1 MCYSKDNLEK
11 LFAWTSSGRNCK
23 IYICVLGRE
32 VIALSFVTRLQWF
45 FKSRWASYA
54 IAVGLMTCVSL
65 LSIIPPKMIGN
76 TIDHIGKGDLTA
88 SGLSQTVLLLVGL
101 SLLLYVMVY
110 TWITT
115 LFGNSAL
122 IEKLLRGRLLAH
134 LTRMTPA
141 FFQRNS
147 TGQLMALA
155 TNDVL
160 AIGQTAGY
168 GVMTLVNTL
177 VGASVVI
184 VTMIS
189 LISFKLMLAALIPL
203 PALVFVISK
212 LGNQVR
218 NRFLEAQASFG
229 KMNDHALE
237 SISGIR
243 VIRSYVQEDHDLSA
257 FDKMTSEVMN
267 KNKQVSILN
276 ALFQPIISL
285 IVGVSYSIGIGYGSY
300 LVFDGQITLG
310 QLISFN
316 IYLGM
321 LIWPM
326 ISFGE
331 FINVLQR
338 GSASADRLDT
348 ALAQPADVLEPEAPT
363 AVEAPTRIEMK
374 KLSFTYPT
382 SSHPSLN
389 EISFRLE
396 RGQTLGIVGKTG
408 SGKSTLLKQL
418 LRQFPVEQGKLLI
431 SGVPVEQIA
440 LDQMKRW
447 VAYVPQEHLLLSKSI
462 RDNIALGKPDAS
474 HSQIARAVEMAS
486 FTQDIAQMPEGLETI
501 VGENGVMLSGGQK
514 QRLAIARALLI
525 DSEILLLDDSLS
537 AVDARTESRILHHI
551 RQERAGKTTLITTH
565 RLSAVSHANWI
576 LVLDEGRILEEGTH
590 DELMMLGGWYKEQW
604 ERQQMEASL
613 EE

>member
-1 MCYSKDNLEK
+1 M
-11 LFAWTSSGRNCK
+11 
-23 IYICVLGRE
+23 
-32 VIALSFVTRLQWF
+32 SFVIKLKWF
-45 FKSRWASYA
+45 FKDRWWSYMIA
-54 IAVGLMTCVSL
+54 ISFMTIVSL
-65 LSIIPPKMIGN
+65 LSMIPPKLIGD
-76 TIDHIGKGDLTA
+76 TIDAIKQGSLTSA
-88 SGLSQTVLLLVGL
+88 NLSQTVTLLIGL
-101 SLLLYVMVY
+101 SLLIYVMVY

-115 LFGNSAL
+115 LYGNSSL
-122 IEKLLRGRLLAH
+122 IEKLLRGRLLTH
-134 LTRMTPA
+134 LTKMTPA

-155 TNDVL
+155 TNDIS

-177 VGASVVI
+177 VGATVVI
-184 VTMIS
+184 AMMLTFIS
-189 LISFKLMLAALIPL
+189 AKLMIAALLPL
-203 PALVFVISK
+203 PLLVVVISR
-212 LGNQVR
+212 LGGKVR
-218 NRFLEAQASFG
+218 GRFIAAQESFG
-229 KMNDHALE
+229 KMNDHVLE

-243 VIRSYVQEDHDLSA
+243 VIRSYVQENHDLHA
-257 FDKMTSEVMN
+257 FDLMTSEVRD
-267 KNKQVSILN
+267 KNRRVSLLN
-276 ALFQPIISL
+276 SLFQPLISL
-285 IVGVSYSIGIGYGSY
+285 IVGVSYCIGIGYGSY
-300 LVFDGQITLG
+300 LVFQDEISLG

-338 GSASADRLDT
+338 GSASADRLET
-348 ALAQPADVLEPEAPT
+348 ALSQQADLEDTRNPVEI
-363 AVEAPTRIEMK
+363 AVPSTIEMRS
-374 KLSFTYPT
+374 LTFTYPT
-382 SSHPSLN
+382 ANRTSLDK
-389 EISFRLE
+389 ISFRLE
-396 RGQTLGIVGKTG
+396 RGETLGIVGRTG

-418 LRQFPVEQGKLLI
+418 LRQYSVGQEMLFISNTPVEN
-431 SGVPVEQIA
+431 IA

-447 VAYVPQEHLLLSKSI
+447 MAYVPQEHLLLSKSI
-462 RDNIALGKPDAS
+462 RDNIALGKPNATPEE
-474 HSQIARAVEMAS
+474 IARAIEMAS
-486 FTQDIAQMPEGLETI
+486 FTQDISQMPEGLDTI

-537 AVDARTESRILHHI
+537 AVDARTESRIVHQI

-576 LVLDEGRILEEGTH
+576 LVLDEGRIKEEGTH
-590 DELMMLGGWYKEQW
+590 DELMLLGGWYREQW

>member
-1 MCYSKDNLEK
+1 M
-11 LFAWTSSGRNCK
+11 
-23 IYICVLGRE
+23 
-32 VIALSFVTRLQWF
+32 SFVTRLQWF
-45 FKSRWASYA
+45 FKERWGYYA
-54 IAVGLMTCVSL
+54 LAITLMAGVSL
-65 LSIIPPKMIGN
+65 LTIVPPKLIGN
-76 TIDHIGKGDLTA
+76 TVDRIREGDLTSA
-88 SGLSQTVLLLVGL
+88 GLTQTVLLLIGL
-101 SLLLYVMVY
+101 SLLLYVMTYV
-110 TWITT
+110 WITT

-122 IEKLLRGRLLAH
+122 IEKLLRGRFLAH
-134 LTRMTPA
+134 MTRMTPA

-155 TNDVL
+155 TNDIL
-160 AIGQTAGY
+160 AIGQTSGY

-184 VTMIS
+184 ITMIS
-189 LISFKLMLAALIPL
+189 LVSFKLMIAALIPL
-203 PALVFVISK
+203 PLLAFVISK
-212 LGNQVR
+212 IGKQVR
-218 NRFLEAQASFG
+218 TRFLAAQASFG
-229 KMNDHALE
+229 RMNDHALE

-243 VIRSYVQEDHDLSA
+243 VIRSYVQENDDVNA
-257 FDKMTSEVMN
+257 FDEVTSDVME
-267 KNKQVSILN
+267 KNKRVSFLN
-276 ALFQPIISL
+276 AMFQPLISL

-300 LVFDGQITLG
+300 LVLEGEITLG

-331 FINVLQR
+331 FINVIQR
-338 GSASADRLDT
+338 GSASADRLDD
-348 ALAQPADVLEPEAPT
+348 ALTQKRDLIDAAKPV
-363 AVEAPTRIEMK
+363 AVEVPTSIEMRR
-374 KLSFTYPT
+374 LTFTYPT
-382 SSHPSLN
+382 ANQPSLRDV
-389 EISFRLE
+389 SFTLE

-418 LRQFPVEQGKLLI
+418 LRQYPVEPEQLFVAGH
-431 SGVPVEQIA
+431 PVEQIA
-440 LDQMKRW
+440 IDQVKRW

-462 RDNIALGKPDAS
+462 RDNIALGKPDATPEE
-474 HSQIARAVEMAS
+474 IARAVEMAS
-486 FTQDIAQMPEGLETI
+486 FTEDISHMPEGLRTI

-525 DSEILLLDDSLS
+525 DSDILLLDDALS
-537 AVDARTESRILHHI
+537 AVDARTEARILHHI
-551 RQERAGKTTLITTH
+551 RLERTGKTTLISTH

-576 LVLDEGRILEEGTH
+576 LVLNDGRVVEEGTH
-590 DELMMLGGWYKEQW
+590 EELMLFGGWYKEQW

>member
-1 MCYSKDNLEK
+1 M
-11 LFAWTSSGRNCK
+11 
-23 IYICVLGRE
+23 
-32 VIALSFVTRLQWF
+32 SFVNRLRWF
-45 FKSRWASYA
+45 FKDRWGSYVL
-54 IAVGLMTCVSL
+54 AVSIMALVSL
-65 LSIIPPKMIGN
+65 LSTVPPILIGK
-76 TIDHIGKGDLTA
+76 TVDHIREGELTS
-88 SGLSQTVLLLVGL
+88 SGLTQTVLLLIGL
-101 SLLLYVMVY
+101 SLFLYIMVY
-110 TWITT
+110 IWITT

-122 IEKLLRGRLLAH
+122 VEKVLRGRLLAN

-177 VGASVVI
+177 VGASVVVI
-184 VTMIS
+184 MMIS
-189 LISFKLMLAALIPL
+189 LVSYKLMIAALIPL
-203 PALVFVISK
+203 PLLAVVISK
-212 LGNQVR
+212 LGKKVR
-218 NRFLEAQASFG
+218 TRFLDAQASFG

-243 VIRSYVQEDHDLSA
+243 VIRSYVQENDDLYA
-257 FDKMTSEVMN
+257 FNKVTTDVML
-267 KNKQVSILN
+267 KNKRVSILN

-300 LVFDGQITLG
+300 LVFQDEISLG

-348 ALAQPADVLEPEAPT
+348 ALTQKPDLKDSDKPVAIKV
-363 AVEAPTRIEMK
+363 PTRIEMK
-374 KLSFTYPT
+374 RLTFTYPT
-382 SSHPSLN
+382 ASQPSLADV
-389 EISFRLE
+389 SFQLE

-418 LRQFPVEQGKLLI
+418 LRQYPLDQKQLFI
-431 SGVPVEQIA
+431 AGVPVEEIA
-440 LDQMKRW
+440 IDQMRRW
-447 VAYVPQEHLLLSKSI
+447 IAYVPQEHLLLSKTI
-462 RDNIALGKPDAS
+462 RDNIALGKPNATS
-474 HSQIARAVEMAS
+474 AEIAHAVQMAS
-486 FTQDIAQMPEGLETI
+486 FTEDIAQMPEGLETV

-551 RQERAGKTTLITTH
+551 RLAREGKTTFISTH
-565 RLSAVSHANWI
+565 RLSAVSHADWI
-576 LVLDEGRILEEGTH
+576 IVLNEGRIIEEGTH
-590 DELMMLGGWYKEQW
+590 EELMLFGGWYKEQW

>member
-1 MCYSKDNLEK
+1 VE
-11 LFAWTSSGRNCK
+11 
-23 IYICVLGRE
+23 I
-32 VIALSFVTRLQWF
+32 LSFVIKLRWF
-45 FKSRWASYA
+45 FKERWKYYVLA
-54 IAVGLMTCVSL
+54 VSL
-65 LSIIPPKMIGN
+65 MICVNLLATIPPKMIGN
-76 TIDHIGKGDLTA
+76 TIDQIRSGSLTA
-88 SGLSQTVLLLVGL
+88 SSLSQTVLLLVSL
-101 SLLLYVMVY
+101 SLLLYVITYV
-110 TWITT
+110 WITT

-122 IEKLLRGRLLAH
+122 VEKVLRGRLLAH
-134 LTRMTPA
+134 LTKMTPA

-168 GVMTLVNTL
+168 GVMTLVHTL

-184 VTMIS
+184 ITMIS
-189 LISFKLMLAALIPL
+189 LISFKLMIAALIPL
-203 PALVFVISK
+203 PFLALVISK
-212 LGNQVR
+212 LGQKVR
-218 NRFLEAQASFG
+218 VRFLAAQASFG
-229 KMNDHALE
+229 QMNDHALE

-243 VIRSYVQEDHDLSA
+243 VIRSYVQEDHDLVA
-257 FDKMTSEVMN
+257 FDKVTSEVMN
-267 KNKQVSILN
+267 KNRRVSMLN
-276 ALFQPIISL
+276 ALFQPLTSL
-285 IVGVSYSIGIGYGSY
+285 IVGLSYSIGIGYGSY
-300 LVFDGQITLG
+300 MVFHNEITLG

-348 ALAQPADVLEPEAPT
+348 ALTQKADIVDVDTPISVSLPE
-363 AVEAPTRIEMK
+363 RIEMK
-374 KLSFTYPT
+374 ELTFTYPT
-382 SSHPSLN
+382 GNHPSLVN
-389 EISFRLE
+389 VSFQLE
-396 RGQTLGIVGKTG
+396 RGQTLGIVGRTG

-418 LRQFPVEQGKLLI
+418 LRQFPIEPGKLLI
-431 SGVPVEQIA
+431 AGVPIERIT
-440 LDQMKRW
+440 LDQVKRW

-462 RDNIALGKPDAS
+462 RDNVALGKHDAS
-474 HSQIARAVEMAS
+474 PEEIARAIEMAS
-486 FTQDIAQMPEGLETI
+486 FTQDIEQMPEGLATI

-537 AVDARTESRILHHI
+537 AVDARTESRILQHI
-551 RQERAGKTTLITTH
+551 RKERAGRTTLISTH

-576 LVLDEGRILEEGTH
+576 LVLDEGQIVEEGTH
-590 DELMMLGGWYKEQW
+590 EELMLFGGWYREQW

>member
-1 MCYSKDNLEK
+1 MCIGNVE
-11 LFAWTSSGRNCK
+11 
-23 IYICVLGRE
+23 E
-32 VIALSFVTRLQWF
+32 VNALSFVTRLQWF
-45 FKSRWASYA
+45 FKWRWGQYTLA
-54 IAVGLMTCVSL
+54 ITLMAGVSI
-65 LSIIPPKMIGN
+65 LSTIPPKLIGN
-76 TIDHIGKGDLTA
+76 TIDHIQKGTLTS

-101 SLLLYVMVY
+101 ALLLYIMTY
-110 TWITT
+110 IWITT

-122 IEKLLRGRLLAH
+122 VEKVLRGRLLAH
-134 LTRMTPA
+134 LTKMTPA

-155 TNDVL
+155 TNDIL

-184 VTMIS
+184 ITMIT
-189 LISFKLMLAALIPL
+189 LVSFKLMIAALIPL
-203 PALVFVISK
+203 PFLVVVISL
-212 LGNQVR
+212 LGKKVR
-218 NRFLEAQASFG
+218 TRFLDAQASFG

-243 VIRSYVQEDHDLSA
+243 VIRSYVQEDYDTEA
-257 FDKMTSEVMN
+257 FDTVTSEVMD
-267 KNKQVSILN
+267 KNKRVSILN
-276 ALFQPIISL
+276 ALFQPLISL

-300 LVFDGQITLG
+300 LVLENQITLG
-310 QLISFN
+310 QLITFN

-338 GSASADRLDT
+338 GSASADRLDV
-348 ALAQPADVLEPEAPT
+348 ALSQEPDLQDGEAL
-363 AVEAPTRIEMK
+363 VDINNPTRIEMRQ
-374 KLSFTYPT
+374 LTFTYP
-382 SSHPSLN
+382 SANHPSLDN
-389 EISFRLE
+389 ISFRLE
-396 RGQTLGIVGKTG
+396 RGQTLGIIGRTG

-418 LRQFPVEQGKLLI
+418 LRQYPIEEQKLFI
-431 SGVPVEQIA
+431 ADYPVEQIA

-462 RDNIALGKPDAS
+462 ADNIALGKPGAS
-474 HSQIARAVEMAS
+474 LEEIAKAVEMAS
-486 FTQDIAQMPEGLETI
+486 FTQDIAQMPEGLNTV

-525 DSEILLLDDSLS
+525 DSEILLLDDALS

-551 RQERAGKTTLITTH
+551 RLERAGKTTLITSH

-576 LVLDEGRILEEGTH
+576 LVLNDGRIIEEGTH
-590 DELMMLGGWYKEQW
+590 EELMLFGGWYKEQW
-604 ERQQMEASL
+604 DRQQMEASL
-613 EE
+613 EDEEVILKDSDA

>member
-1 MCYSKDNLEK
+1 M
-11 LFAWTSSGRNCK
+11 
-23 IYICVLGRE
+23 
-32 VIALSFVTRLQWF
+32 SFVTRLQWF
-45 FKSRWASYA
+45 FRERWGSYA
-54 IAVGLMTCVSL
+54 LAISLMTAVSL
-65 LSIIPPKMIGN
+65 LTIIPPKLIGN
-76 TIDHIGKGDLTA
+76 IVDHIRNGDLTS
-88 SGLSQTVLLLVGL
+88 SGLSQTVLLLIGL

-110 TWITT
+110 VWITT

-134 LTRMTPA
+134 LTRMTPS
-141 FFQRNS
+141 FYQRNS

-155 TNDVL
+155 TNDIL

-189 LISFKLMLAALIPL
+189 LISYKLMLAALIPL
-203 PALVFVISK
+203 PFLAWVISK
-212 LGNQVR
+212 LGKGVR
-218 NRFLEAQASFG
+218 IRFLEAQASFG
-229 KMNDHALE
+229 QMNDHALE

-243 VIRSYVQEDHDLSA
+243 VIRSYVQEEHDLAA
-257 FDKMTSEVMN
+257 FDKVTSKVMN
-267 KNKQVSILN
+267 KNKRVSVLN
-276 ALFQPIISL
+276 ALFQPVISL
-285 IVGVSYSIGIGYGSY
+285 IVGVSYSIGIGYGAY
-300 LVFDGQITLG
+300 LVLDGQITLG

-338 GSASADRLDT
+338 GSASADRLAT
-348 ALAQPADVLEPEAPT
+348 TEAQTPDLEDPATPAEVAVLSS
-363 AVEAPTRIEMK
+363 IEMRR
-374 KLSFTYPT
+374 LTFTYPGA
-382 SSHPSLN
+382 SQPSLRQ
-389 EISFRLE
+389 ISLRLE
-396 RGQTLGIVGKTG
+396 RGETLGVVGRTG

-418 LRQFPVEQGKLLI
+418 LRQYTVDREQLYFADI
-431 SGVPVEQIA
+431 PVEQIA
-440 LDQMKRW
+440 LDRIKSW
-447 VAYVPQEHLLLSKSI
+447 IAYVPQEHLLLSKTI
-462 RDNIALGKPDAS
+462 RENIALGKPDAS
-474 HSQIARAVEMAS
+474 HEEIERAVEMAS
-486 FTQDIAQMPEGLETI
+486 FTSDIAGMPEGLETI

-525 DSEILLLDDSLS
+525 DSELLLLDDALS

-551 RQERAGKTTLITTH
+551 RQERAGRTTMITTH
-565 RLSAVSHANWI
+565 RLSAVAHANWI
-576 LVLDEGRILEEGTH
+576 IVLDEGRIVEEGTH
-590 DELMMLGGWYKEQW
+590 EQLMLLGGWYKQQW

>member
-1 MCYSKDNLEK
+1 VSIGFRK
-11 LFAWTSSGRNCK
+11 
-23 IYICVLGRE
+23 E
-32 VIALSFVTRLQWF
+32 VKVLSFVIRLKWF
-45 FKSRWASYA
+45 FKDRWGSYA
-54 IAVGLMTCVSL
+54 IAIGLMTVVSL
-65 LSIIPPKMIGN
+65 LSTIPPKLIGN
-76 TIDHIGKGDLTA
+76 TIDSMNKATLTS
-88 SGLSQTVLLLVGL
+88 SGLNQTVILLICL
-101 SLLLYVMVY
+101 SFLLYVMVY
-110 TWITT
+110 IWITT

-122 IEKLLRGRLLAH
+122 IEMMLRGRLLKH
-134 LTRMTPA
+134 LTKMLPA

-155 TNDVL
+155 TNDIL

-184 VTMIS
+184 AMMLSFIS
-189 LISFKLMLAALIPL
+189 AKLMIAALIPL
-203 PALVFVISK
+203 PLLVLVISK
-212 LGNQVR
+212 LGNIMRVR
-218 NRFLEAQASFG
+218 FIAAQESFG
-229 KMNDHALE
+229 KMNDHVLE

-243 VIRSYVQEDHDLSA
+243 VIRSYVQENHDLSA
-257 FDKMTSEVMN
+257 FDRMTSEVMN
-267 KNKQVSILN
+267 KNKRVSIIN
-276 ALFQPIISL
+276 AMFQPLISL
-285 IVGVSYSIGIGYGSY
+285 IVGMSYCIGIGYGSY
-300 LVFDGQITLG
+300 LVFQDEISLG

-326 ISFGE
+326 IAFGE

-338 GSASADRLDT
+338 GSASADRVET
-348 ALAQPADVLEPEAPT
+348 AFAQQADLQDVEEPVRLEVPT
-363 AVEAPTRIEMK
+363 VIEMRD
-374 KLSFTYPT
+374 LTFTYPT
-382 SSHPSLN
+382 ANHPSLDRV
-389 EISFRLE
+389 SFRLE
-396 RGQTLGIVGKTG
+396 RGQTLGIVGRTG

-418 LRQFPVEQGKLLI
+418 LRQYSVEQEKLFISHIPVEN
-431 SGVPVEQIA
+431 IA

-462 RDNIALGKPDAS
+462 RDNIALGKPDATPDE
-474 HSQIARAVEMAS
+474 IARAIEMAS
-486 FTQDIAQMPEGLETI
+486 FTQDIAQMPEGLGTI

-537 AVDARTESRILHHI
+537 AVDARTESRIIHQI

-576 LVLDEGRILEEGTH
+576 LVLDDGRIREEGTH
-590 DELMMLGGWYKEQW
+590 HELMLLGGWYKEQW

-613 EE
+613 DE

>member
-1 MCYSKDNLEK
+1 MLAISLM
-11 LFAWTSSGRNCK
+11 
-23 IYICVLGRE
+23 ICVN
-32 VIALSFVTRLQWF
+32 
-45 FKSRWASYA
+45 
-54 IAVGLMTCVSL
+54 L
-65 LSIIPPKMIGN
+65 LATIPPKMIGN
-76 TIDHIGKGDLTA
+76 TIDQIGSRSLTA
-88 SGLSQTVLLLVGL
+88 SSLSQTVLLLVGL
-101 SLLLYVMVY
+101 SLLLYVITYV
-110 TWITT
+110 WITT

-122 IEKLLRGRLLAH
+122 VEKVLRGRLLAH
-134 LTRMTPA
+134 LTKMTPA

-168 GVMTLVNTL
+168 GVMTLVHTL

-184 VTMIS
+184 ITMIS
-189 LISFKLMLAALIPL
+189 LISFKLMIAALIPL
-203 PALVFVISK
+203 PFLAFVISK
-212 LGNQVR
+212 LGQKVR
-218 NRFLEAQASFG
+218 VRFLAAQASFG
-229 KMNDHALE
+229 QMNDHALE

-243 VIRSYVQEDHDLSA
+243 VIRSYVQEDHDLVA
-257 FDKMTSEVMN
+257 FDKVTSEVMN
-267 KNKQVSILN
+267 KNRRVSMLN
-276 ALFQPIISL
+276 ALFQPLTSL
-285 IVGVSYSIGIGYGSY
+285 IVGLSYSIGIGYGSY
-300 LVFDGQITLG
+300 MVFHNEITLG

-338 GSASADRLDT
+338 GSASADRLET
-348 ALAQPADVLEPEAPT
+348 ALTQKADIVDVDAPIAVSVPE
-363 AVEAPTRIEMK
+363 RIEMK
-374 KLSFTYPT
+374 DLTFTYPT
-382 SSHPSLN
+382 ANHPSLVN
-389 EISFRLE
+389 VSFQLE
-396 RGQTLGIVGKTG
+396 RGQTLGIVGRTG

-418 LRQFPVEQGKLLI
+418 LRQFPIDPGKLLFA
-431 SGVPVEQIA
+431 GVPIERIA
-440 LDQMKRW
+440 LDQVKRW

-462 RDNIALGKPDAS
+462 RDNVALGKHDAS
-474 HSQIARAVEMAS
+474 PEEIARAIEMAS
-486 FTQDIAQMPEGLETI
+486 FTQDIEQMPEGLATI

-537 AVDARTESRILHHI
+537 AVDARTESRILQHI
-551 RQERAGKTTLITTH
+551 RKERAGRTTLISTH

-576 LVLDEGRILEEGTH
+576 LVLDEGRIVEEGTH
-590 DELMMLGGWYKEQW
+590 EELMLFGGWYREQW

>member
-1 MCYSKDNLEK
+1 MLAISLM
-11 LFAWTSSGRNCK
+11 
-23 IYICVLGRE
+23 ICVN
-32 VIALSFVTRLQWF
+32 
-45 FKSRWASYA
+45 
-54 IAVGLMTCVSL
+54 L
-65 LSIIPPKMIGN
+65 LATIPPKMIGN
-76 TIDHIGKGDLTA
+76 TIDQIGSGSLTA
-88 SGLSQTVLLLVGL
+88 SSLSQTVLLLVGL
-101 SLLLYVMVY
+101 SLLLYVITYV
-110 TWITT
+110 WITT

-122 IEKLLRGRLLAH
+122 VEKVLRGRLLAH
-134 LTRMTPA
+134 LTKMTPA

-168 GVMTLVNTL
+168 GVMTLVHTL

-184 VTMIS
+184 ITMIS
-189 LISFKLMLAALIPL
+189 LISFKLMIAALIPL
-203 PALVFVISK
+203 PFLALVISK
-212 LGNQVR
+212 LGQKVR
-218 NRFLEAQASFG
+218 VRFLAAQASFG
-229 KMNDHALE
+229 QMNDHALE

-243 VIRSYVQEDHDLSA
+243 VIRSYVQEDHDLVA
-257 FDKMTSEVMN
+257 FDKVTSEVMN
-267 KNKQVSILN
+267 KNRRVSMLN
-276 ALFQPIISL
+276 ALFQPLTSL
-285 IVGVSYSIGIGYGSY
+285 IVGLSYSIGIGYGSY
-300 LVFDGQITLG
+300 MVFHNEITLG

-348 ALAQPADVLEPEAPT
+348 ALTQKADIVDVDAPISVSVPE
-363 AVEAPTRIEMK
+363 RIEMK
-374 KLSFTYPT
+374 ELTFTYPT
-382 SSHPSLN
+382 ANHPSLVN
-389 EISFRLE
+389 VSFQLE
-396 RGQTLGIVGKTG
+396 RGQTLGIVGRTG

-418 LRQFPVEQGKLLI
+418 LRQFPIEPGKLLI
-431 SGVPVEQIA
+431 AGVPIERIT
-440 LDQMKRW
+440 LDQVKRW

-462 RDNIALGKPDAS
+462 RDNVALGKHDAS
-474 HSQIARAVEMAS
+474 PEEIARAIEMAS
-486 FTQDIAQMPEGLETI
+486 FTQDIEQMPEGLATI

-537 AVDARTESRILHHI
+537 AVDARTESRILQHI
-551 RQERAGKTTLITTH
+551 RKERSGRTTLISTH

-576 LVLDEGRILEEGTH
+576 LVLDEGRIVEEGTH
-590 DELMMLGGWYKEQW
+590 EELMLFGGWYREQW

>member
-1 MCYSKDNLEK
+1 M
-11 LFAWTSSGRNCK
+11 
-23 IYICVLGRE
+23 
-32 VIALSFVTRLQWF
+32 SFVIKLQWF
-45 FKSRWASYA
+45 FKERWKYYVLA
-54 IAVGLMTCVSL
+54 IGLLIGVNL
-65 LSIIPPKMIGN
+65 LATIPPKMIGN
-76 TIDHIGKGDLTA
+76 TIDHIRNGDLTQT
-88 SGLSQTVLLLVGL
+88 SLSHTVLLLVGL
-101 SLLLYVMVY
+101 SLVLYVMAFI
-110 TWITT
+110 WITT

-122 IEKLLRGRLLAH
+122 IEKVLRGRLLTH
-134 LTRMTPA
+134 LTKMSPA

-168 GVMTLVNTL
+168 GVMTLVHTL

-184 VTMIS
+184 ITMVS
-189 LISFKLMLAALIPL
+189 LISYKLMLAALIPL
-203 PALVFVISK
+203 PFLVLVINK
-212 LGNQVR
+212 LGKSVR
-218 NRFLEAQASFG
+218 TRFLAAQASFG
-229 KMNDHALE
+229 QMNDHALE

-243 VIRSYVQEDHDLSA
+243 VLRSYVQEDHDLTA
-257 FDKMTSEVMN
+257 FDKVTSDVMN
-267 KNKQVSILN
+267 KNRRVSMLN
-276 ALFQPIISL
+276 ALFQPLTTL
-285 IVGVSYSIGIGYGSY
+285 IVGLSYSIGIGYGSY
-300 LVFDGQITLG
+300 LVFHQEITLG

-338 GSASADRLDT
+338 GSASADRLDK
-348 ALAQPADVLEPEAPT
+348 ALTQQADIVDVPKPIAVHKPES
-363 AVEAPTRIEMK
+363 IEMK
-374 KLSFTYPT
+374 GLSFTYPT
-382 SSHPSLN
+382 ANHPSLAN
-389 EISFRLE
+389 VSFQLE
-396 RGQTLGIVGKTG
+396 RGQTLGIVGRTG

-418 LRQFPVEQGKLLI
+418 LRQFPIESDKLRI
-431 SGVPVEQIA
+431 SGVSIEQIS
-440 LDQMKRW
+440 LDQVKGW

-462 RDNIALGKPDAS
+462 RDNVALGKHDAS
-474 HSQIARAVEMAS
+474 PEEIARAIEMAS
-486 FTQDIAQMPEGLETI
+486 FTQDISQMPEGLGTI

-525 DSEILLLDDSLS
+525 NSEILLLDDSLS
-537 AVDARTESRILHHI
+537 AVDARTENRILGHI

-576 LVLDEGRILEEGTH
+576 LVLDEGRVLEEGTH
-590 DELMMLGGWYKEQW
+590 EQLMQFGGWYREQW

>member
-1 MCYSKDNLEK
+1 MLAISLM
-11 LFAWTSSGRNCK
+11 
-23 IYICVLGRE
+23 ICVN
-32 VIALSFVTRLQWF
+32 
-45 FKSRWASYA
+45 
-54 IAVGLMTCVSL
+54 L
-65 LSIIPPKMIGN
+65 LATIPPKMIGN
-76 TIDHIGKGDLTA
+76 TIDQIGSGSLTA
-88 SGLSQTVLLLVGL
+88 SSLSQTVLLLVGL
-101 SLLLYVMVY
+101 SLLLYVITYV
-110 TWITT
+110 WITT

-122 IEKLLRGRLLAH
+122 VEKVLRGRLLAH
-134 LTRMTPA
+134 LTKMTPA

-168 GVMTLVNTL
+168 GVMTLVHTL

-184 VTMIS
+184 ITMIS
-189 LISFKLMLAALIPL
+189 LISFKLMIAALIPL
-203 PALVFVISK
+203 PFLALVISK
-212 LGNQVR
+212 LGQKVR
-218 NRFLEAQASFG
+218 VRFLAAQASFG
-229 KMNDHALE
+229 QMNDHALE

-243 VIRSYVQEDHDLSA
+243 VIRSYVQEDHDLVA
-257 FDKMTSEVMN
+257 FDKVTSEVLN
-267 KNKQVSILN
+267 KNKRVSMLN
-276 ALFQPIISL
+276 ALFQPLTSL
-285 IVGVSYSIGIGYGSY
+285 IVGLSYSIGIGYGSY
-300 LVFDGQITLG
+300 MVFQNEITLG

-348 ALAQPADVLEPEAPT
+348 ALTQKADIVDVDAPISVSVPEH
-363 AVEAPTRIEMK
+363 IEMK
-374 KLSFTYPT
+374 ELTFTYPT
-382 SSHPSLN
+382 ANHPSLVN
-389 EISFRLE
+389 VSFQLE
-396 RGQTLGIVGKTG
+396 RGQTLGIVGRTG

-418 LRQFPVEQGKLLI
+418 LRQFPIEPGKLLI
-431 SGVPVEQIA
+431 AGVPIERIT
-440 LDQMKRW
+440 LDQVKRW

-462 RDNIALGKPDAS
+462 RDNVALGKHDAS
-474 HSQIARAVEMAS
+474 PEEIARAIEMAS
-486 FTQDIAQMPEGLETI
+486 FTQDIEQMPEGLATI

-537 AVDARTESRILHHI
+537 AVDARTESRILQHI
-551 RQERAGKTTLITTH
+551 RKERAGRTTLISTH

-576 LVLDEGRILEEGTH
+576 LVLDEGRIVEEGTH
-590 DELMMLGGWYKEQW
+590 EELMLFGGWYREQW

>member
-1 MCYSKDNLEK
+1 M
-11 LFAWTSSGRNCK
+11 
-23 IYICVLGRE
+23 
-32 VIALSFVTRLQWF
+32 SFVIRLKWF
-45 FKSRWASYA
+45 FKERWASYA
-54 IAVGLMTCVSL
+54 VAIGLMTIVSM
-65 LSIIPPKMIGN
+65 LSMIPPRLIGN
-76 TIDHIGKGDLTA
+76 TIDAIKLGTLTSA
-88 SGLSQTVLLLVGL
+88 ELNESVLLLLGL

-110 TWITT
+110 IWITT
-115 LFGNSAL
+115 LFGNSII
-122 IEKLLRGRLLAH
+122 IEKKLRSRLLKH
-134 LTRMTPA
+134 LSKMTPS

-155 TNDVL
+155 TNDIL

-184 VTMIS
+184 VMMLSFIS
-189 LISFKLMLAALIPL
+189 AKLMIAALIPL
-203 PALVFVISK
+203 PLLVLVISK
-212 LGNQVR
+212 LGSKVR
-218 NRFLEAQASFG
+218 GRFMAAQESFG
-229 KMNDHALE
+229 RMNDHVLE

-243 VIRSYVQEDHDLSA
+243 VIRSYVQENHDLGA
-257 FDKMTSEVMN
+257 FDKMTTDVMN
-267 KNKQVSILN
+267 KNKRVSILN
-276 ALFQPIISL
+276 ALFQPLISI
-285 IVGVSYSIGIGYGSY
+285 IVGTSYTIGIAYGSY
-300 LVFDGQITLG
+300 LVFHDEITLG
-310 QLISFN
+310 QLVSFN

-338 GSASADRLDT
+338 GSASAGRLGT
-348 ALAQPADVLEPEAPT
+348 VLEEKADMQDAPDPVRMDVPT
-363 AVEAPTRIEMK
+363 AIEMK
-374 KLSFTYPT
+374 SLTFTYPT
-382 SSHPSLN
+382 ANHPSLDKV
-389 EISFRLE
+389 SFRLQ
-396 RGQTLGIVGKTG
+396 RGETLGVVGKTG

-418 LRQFPVEQGKLLI
+418 LRQYPIDKEKLFV
-431 SGVPVEQIA
+431 SHVPVENIA
-440 LDQMKRW
+440 LDQMKQW
-447 VAYVPQEHLLLSKSI
+447 IAYVPQEHLLLSKTI
-462 RDNIALGKPDAS
+462 RENIALGKPDATS
-474 HSQIARAVEMAS
+474 EEIARAIEMAS

-537 AVDARTESRILHHI
+537 AVDARTESRIIGHI
-551 RQERAGKTTLITTH
+551 RRERAGKTTLITTH

-576 LVLDEGRILEEGTH
+576 LVLDEGRIREEGTH
-590 DELMMLGGWYKEQW
+590 EQLMLLGGWYKEQW

>member
-1 MCYSKDNLEK
+1 MLAVSLM
-11 LFAWTSSGRNCK
+11 
-23 IYICVLGRE
+23 ICVN
-32 VIALSFVTRLQWF
+32 
-45 FKSRWASYA
+45 
-54 IAVGLMTCVSL
+54 L
-65 LSIIPPKMIGN
+65 LATIPPKMIGN
-76 TIDHIGKGDLTA
+76 TIDQIRSGSLTA
-88 SGLSQTVLLLVGL
+88 SSLSQTVLLLVGL
-101 SLLLYVMVY
+101 SLLLYVITYV
-110 TWITT
+110 WITT

-122 IEKLLRGRLLAH
+122 VEKVLRGRLLAH
-134 LTRMTPA
+134 LTKMTPA

-168 GVMTLVNTL
+168 GVMTLVHTL

-184 VTMIS
+184 ITMIS
-189 LISFKLMLAALIPL
+189 LISFKLMIAALIPL
-203 PALVFVISK
+203 PFLAFVISK
-212 LGNQVR
+212 LGQKVR
-218 NRFLEAQASFG
+218 VRFLAAQASFG
-229 KMNDHALE
+229 QMNDHALE

-243 VIRSYVQEDHDLSA
+243 VIRSYVQEDHDLVA
-257 FDKMTSEVMN
+257 FDKVTSEVMN
-267 KNKQVSILN
+267 KNRRVSMLN
-276 ALFQPIISL
+276 ALFQPLTSL
-285 IVGVSYSIGIGYGSY
+285 IVGLSYSIGIGYGSY
-300 LVFDGQITLG
+300 MVFHNEITLG

-348 ALAQPADVLEPEAPT
+348 ALTQKADIVDVDAPISVNVPE
-363 AVEAPTRIEMK
+363 RIEMTE
-374 KLSFTYPT
+374 LTFTYPT
-382 SSHPSLN
+382 ANHPSLVN
-389 EISFRLE
+389 VSFQLE
-396 RGQTLGIVGKTG
+396 RGQTLGIVGRTG

-418 LRQFPVEQGKLLI
+418 LRQFPIEPGKLLI
-431 SGVPVEQIA
+431 SGVPIERIA
-440 LDQMKRW
+440 MDQVKRW

-462 RDNIALGKPDAS
+462 RDNVALGKHDAS
-474 HSQIARAVEMAS
+474 PEEIARAIEMAS
-486 FTQDIAQMPEGLETI
+486 FTQDIEQMPEGLATI

-537 AVDARTESRILHHI
+537 AVDARTESRILQHI
-551 RQERAGKTTLITTH
+551 RKERAGRTTLISTH

-576 LVLDEGRILEEGTH
+576 LVLDEGRIVEEGTH
-590 DELMMLGGWYKEQW
+590 EELMLFGGWYREQW

>member
-1 MCYSKDNLEK
+1 M
-11 LFAWTSSGRNCK
+11 
-23 IYICVLGRE
+23 
-32 VIALSFVTRLQWF
+32 SFVIKLRWF
-45 FKSRWASYA
+45 FKERWKYYVLA
-54 IAVGLMTCVSL
+54 ISLMICVNL
-65 LSIIPPKMIGN
+65 LATIPPKMIGN
-76 TIDHIGKGDLTA
+76 TIDQIGSGNLTA

-101 SLLLYVMVY
+101 SLLLYVITYV
-110 TWITT
+110 WITT

-122 IEKLLRGRLLAH
+122 VEKVLRGRLLAH
-134 LTRMTPA
+134 LTKMTPA

-168 GVMTLVNTL
+168 GVMTLVHTL

-184 VTMIS
+184 ITMIS
-189 LISFKLMLAALIPL
+189 LISFKLMIAALIPL
-203 PALVFVISK
+203 PFLALVISK
-212 LGNQVR
+212 LGQKVR
-218 NRFLEAQASFG
+218 VRFLAAQASFG
-229 KMNDHALE
+229 QMNDHALE

-243 VIRSYVQEDHDLSA
+243 VIRSYVQEDHDLVA
-257 FDKMTSEVMN
+257 FDKVTSEVMN
-267 KNKQVSILN
+267 KNKRVSMLN
-276 ALFQPIISL
+276 ALFQPLTSL
-285 IVGVSYSIGIGYGSY
+285 IVGLSYSIGIGYGSY
-300 LVFDGQITLG
+300 MVFHDEITLG

-348 ALAQPADVLEPEAPT
+348 ALTQKADIVDVDAPISVSVPE
-363 AVEAPTRIEMK
+363 RIEMK
-374 KLSFTYPT
+374 ELTFTYPT
-382 SSHPSLN
+382 ANHPSLVN
-389 EISFRLE
+389 VSFQLE
-396 RGQTLGIVGKTG
+396 RGQTLGIVGRTG

-418 LRQFPVEQGKLLI
+418 LRQFPIEPGKLLVA
-431 SGVPVEQIA
+431 GVSIEKIA
-440 LDQMKRW
+440 LDQVKRW

-462 RDNIALGKPDAS
+462 RDNVALGKHDAS
-474 HSQIARAVEMAS
+474 PEEIARAIEMAS
-486 FTQDIAQMPEGLETI
+486 FTQDIEQMPEGLATI

-537 AVDARTESRILHHI
+537 AVDARTESRILQHI
-551 RQERAGKTTLITTH
+551 RKERAGRTTLISTH

-576 LVLDEGRILEEGTH
+576 IVLDEGRIVEEGTH
-590 DELMMLGGWYKEQW
+590 EQLMLFGGWYREQW

>member
-1 MCYSKDNLEK
+1 M
-11 LFAWTSSGRNCK
+11 AG
-23 IYICVLGRE
+23 
-32 VIALSFVTRLQWF
+32 
-45 FKSRWASYA
+45 
-54 IAVGLMTCVSL
+54 VSL
-65 LSIIPPKMIGN
+65 LTTIPPKMIGN
-76 TIDHIGKGDLTA
+76 TIDHIRNGNLTS

-101 SLLLYVMVY
+101 SLLLYGMVY
-110 TWITT
+110 VWITT

-122 IEKLLRGRLLAH
+122 LEKLLRGRLLAH
-134 LTRMTPA
+134 LTKMTPA

-155 TNDVL
+155 TNDIL

-184 VTMIS
+184 ITMIS

-203 PALVFVISK
+203 PFLALVISK
-212 LGNQVR
+212 LGKKVR
-218 NRFLEAQASFG
+218 SRFLEAQASFG
-229 KMNDHALE
+229 KMNEHALE

-257 FDKMTSEVMN
+257 FDKVTSEVMN
-267 KNKQVSILN
+267 KNKRVSILN
-276 ALFQPIISL
+276 ALFQPLISL

-300 LVFDGQITLG
+300 LVFHGEITLG

-338 GSASADRLDT
+338 GSASADRLET
-348 ALAQPADVLEPEAPT
+348 ALTQKPDLPDTDAPVAIEVPA
-363 AVEAPTRIEMK
+363 RIEMK
-374 KLSFTYPT
+374 QLTFTYPT
-382 SSHPSLN
+382 STYPSLDRV
-389 EISFRLE
+389 SFRLE
-396 RGQTLGIVGKTG
+396 RGQTLGIVGRTG

-418 LRQFPVEQGKLLI
+418 LRQYPVEREQLFI
-431 SGVPVEQIA
+431 SDIPVEQIA
-440 LDQMKRW
+440 LDDVKRW
-447 VAYVPQEHLLLSKSI
+447 VAYVPQEHMLLSKSI
-462 RDNIALGKPDAS
+462 RDNIALGKPDATPDE
-474 HSQIARAVEMAS
+474 IAKAVEMAA
-486 FTQDIAQMPEGLETI
+486 FTQDITQMSEGLGTI
-501 VGENGVMLSGGQK
+501 VGENGIMLSGGQK

-525 DSEILLLDDSLS
+525 DAEILLLDDALS

-551 RQERAGKTTLITTH
+551 RLERAGKTNLITTH

-576 LVLDEGRILEEGTH
+576 LVLDNGRIIEEGTH
-590 DELMMLGGWYKEQW
+590 DELMLFGGWYKEQW
-604 ERQQMEASL
+604 ERQQMEAAL

>member
-1 MCYSKDNLEK
+1 M
-11 LFAWTSSGRNCK
+11 
-23 IYICVLGRE
+23 
-32 VIALSFVTRLQWF
+32 SFVNRLQWF
-45 FKSRWASYA
+45 FKERWRSYSVA
-54 IAVGLMTCVSL
+54 IGIMTLVSL
-65 LSIIPPKMIGN
+65 LSTIPPNLIGR
-76 TIDHIGKGDLTA
+76 TVDHIQKEQLTEA
-88 SGLSQTVLLLVGL
+88 GLTQTVLLLIGL
-101 SLLLYVMVY
+101 SLLLYIMVY
-110 TWITT
+110 IWITT
-115 LFGNSAL
+115 LFGNSVL
-122 IEKLLRGRLLAH
+122 IEKVLRGRLLVN

-177 VGASVVI
+177 VGASVVVI
-184 VTMIS
+184 MMIS
-189 LISFKLMLAALIPL
+189 FVSYKLMIAALIPL
-203 PALVFVISK
+203 PLLAVVISK
-212 LGNQVR
+212 LGKKVR
-218 NRFLEAQASFG
+218 TRFLDAQASFG

-243 VIRSYVQEDHDLSA
+243 VIRSYVQENDDLAA
-257 FDKMTSEVMN
+257 FDKVTSEVML
-267 KNKQVSILN
+267 KNKKVSILN
-276 ALFQPIISL
+276 ALFQPVISL

-300 LVFDGQITLG
+300 LVFHDEISLG

-338 GSASADRLDT
+338 GSASADRLDE
-348 ALAQPADVLEPEAPT
+348 ALTQQPDLKDTDKPV
-363 AVEAPTRIEMK
+363 VVKVPTRIEMK
-374 KLSFTYPT
+374 QLTFTYPT
-382 SSHPSLN
+382 ASQPSLEN
-389 EISFRLE
+389 VSLQLE

-418 LRQFPVEQGKLLI
+418 LRQYPLEHVRLMI
-431 SGVPVEQIA
+431 AGVPVEQITI
-440 LDQMKRW
+440 DQMRRW
-447 VAYVPQEHLLLSKSI
+447 IAYVPQEHLLLSKSI

-474 HSQIARAVEMAS
+474 PEEIDRAVEMAS
-486 FTQDIAQMPEGLETI
+486 FTEDIALMPEGLETV

-551 RQERAGKTTLITTH
+551 RLEREGKTTFITTH
-565 RLSAVSHANWI
+565 RLSAVRHADWI
-576 LVLDEGRILEEGTH
+576 IVLSEGRIIEEGTH
-590 DELMMLGGWYKEQW
+590 DELMLFEGWYKEQW